1 MRPNDCRD
9 GSIKALLILVLLVA
23 NIAVAVSHRRAEP
36 PSSQVATSPAAN
48 SPNELSQP
56 HR

>member
-1 MRPNDCRD
+1 MRLQDRHD

-23 NIAVAVSHRRAEP
+23 NIAVAASHRRAEP
-36 PSSQVATSPAAN
+36 PRQLATSPAAN
-48 SPNELSQP
+48 WPNDLSQP